1 MVNSVYFSSDQFKNG
16 EMDKFIHH
24 LNELSYGKSDQMIQV
39 LIIPVDCGAYEV
51 QFIQVPWD
59 HSYGG
64 KFKYDEEIE

>member
-1 MVNSVYFSSDQFKNG
+1 
-16 EMDKFIHH
+16 MDKFIHH

-64 KFKYDEEIE
+64 NFKYDEKIE

>member
-1 MVNSVYFSSDQFKNG
+1 
-16 EMDKFIHH
+16 MDKFIHN

-64 KFKYDEEIE
+64 NFKYDEEIE

>member
-1 MVNSVYFSSDQFKNG
+1 MVNSIYFNSYQFKNG
-16 EMDKFIHH
+16 EMDKFIHN
-24 LNELSYGKSDQMIQV
+24 LNELSYCKSDQMIQV

-64 KFKYDEEIE
+64 NFKYYEETE

>member
-1 MVNSVYFSSDQFKNG
+1 MINSVYFSSDQFKNG

-24 LNELSYGKSDQMIQV
+24 LSELSYGKSDQMIQV

-64 KFKYDEEIE
+64 NFRYVEETE